1 MGYFKTLPWDLGM
14 SKKFILNGIELA
26 ISYL

>member
-1 MGYFKTLPWDLGM
+1 MGNFEPLPWALGM

>member
-1 MGYFKTLPWDLGM
+1 MGYFRTLPWASGM